1 MWLLPVLSAICSLAG
16 RLFYRLSVDG
26 SPVPREGPVLLV
38 ANHPNSLIDPLI
50 VAAVAGRP
58 VRFLAKAPL
67 FSDPKLGWIM
77 RAAGAIPVYR
87 RQDDPSLV
95 GQNRDVF
102 QAVFTELAG
111 GAAIGIFPEG
121 TSHSEPSLVELR
133 TGAARMAMGSYE
145 DTGETF
151 PIIPVGLVPERKER
165 FRSRMKVVLGDP
177 IPWDDLAERGRGDRE
192 AVREL
197 TDRIGGGLRSVTLN
211 VERWEDRP
219 LVETVEAIWS
229 LRMGEAEG
237 PAHQVQR
244 FDITTRILAAV
255 RRSQEDR
262 WKALSTD
269 LAAHARRL
277 ALFRLRPA
285 DLHADVRLRSS
296 LGWSARR
303 LYLVAV
309 PTVTIA
315 LVGHVAFW
323 VPFQLTALLAGK
335 ARPALD
341 RESTYKLLIGIM
353 AYAAWVLAVALV
365 GVLVWGV
372 WIGVALLV
380 LLPPLGTVG
389 LWVRERWRMAFRDV
403 HRFRILRSRKRVV
416 RKLRSE
422 QERLGV
428 ELEVL
433 FEAWESG
440 ELPSHPDSEP

>member
-1 MWLLPVLSAICSLAG
+1 MWLLPILSALCSLAG

-26 SPVPREGPVLLV
+26 TPVPGEGPVLLV

-67 FSDPKLGWIM
+67 FSDPNVGWIM
-77 RAAGAIPVYR
+77 RATGAIPVYR

-121 TSHSEPSLVELR
+121 ISHSEPSLVELR
-133 TGAARMAMGSYE
+133 TGAARMAMGSFE
-145 DTGETF
+145 QTGETF

-165 FRSRMKVVLGDP
+165 FRSIMRVVLGDP
-177 IPWDDLAERGRGDRE
+177 IRWDDLAERGREDRE

-197 TDRIGGGLRSVTLN
+197 TDRIGAGLRGVTLN
-211 VERWEDRP
+211 VEKWEDRP

-255 RRSQEDR
+255 RRSPEDR
-262 WKALSTD
+262 WKALSSR
-269 LAAHARRL
+269 LAVHARRL
-277 ALFRLRPA
+277 ALFQLRPG

-315 LVGHVAFW
+315 LVSHIAFW
-323 VPFQLTALLAGK
+323 VPFQVTALLAGK

-341 RESTYKLLIGIM
+341 RQSTYKLLVGTV
-353 AYAAWVLAVALV
+353 AYGAWVLAVALA
-365 GVLVWGV
+365 GLWVWGV
-372 WIGVALLV
+372 AVGVALLV

-389 LWVRERWRMAFRDV
+389 LWIRERWRMAFRDV
-403 HRFRILRSRKRVV
+403 RRFRIMRSRKRLVQ
-416 RKLRSE
+416 KLRSE

-433 FEAWESG
+433 FEAWDAG
-440 ELPSHPDSEP
+440 ELPSHPDPEK